1 MIAYLTKNPL
11 PNATYKFILRVVAQ
25 PCNGLE
31 LQNAEIVP
39 ASSKKTARA
48 ICKHRNIKPWNF

>member
-1 MIAYLTKNPL
+1 MIAYLTKNTL

-25 PCNGLE
+25 PCNGQE

-39 ASSKKTARA
+39 ASNKKTARA
-48 ICKHRNIKPWNF
+48 ICKARNITPHNF